1 MGVEEP
7 TRSVSDAPERPIFEG
22 PNRPSLFRK
31 DCIFPAVMGTWDGI
45 LLVSQAT
52 TCGRIYSFEFGSRAS
67 YSIACLDGVSA
78 GKGSSGGCSRDAA
91 W

>member
-1 MGVEEP
+1 MGVEEQ

-45 LLVSQAT
+45 LVSQAT
-52 TCGRIYSFEFGSRAS
+52 ICGRINSFEFGSRAS
-67 YSIACLDGVSA
+67 YSIACLDRVSA
-78 GKGSSGGCSRDAA
+78 GKDSSGGFSRDAA

>member
-7 TRSVSDAPERPIFEG
+7 TRSVSDAPERPIFEE

-45 LLVSQAT
+45 LLVS
-52 TCGRIYSFEFGSRAS
+52 
-67 YSIACLDGVSA
+67 
-78 GKGSSGGCSRDAA
+78 
-91 W
+91 